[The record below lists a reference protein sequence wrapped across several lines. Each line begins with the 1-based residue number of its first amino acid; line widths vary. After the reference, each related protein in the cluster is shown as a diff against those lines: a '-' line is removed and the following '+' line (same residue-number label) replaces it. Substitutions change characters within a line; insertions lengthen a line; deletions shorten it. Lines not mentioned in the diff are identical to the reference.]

1 MPANPAGAVAASS
14 PVGGAQRAAIL
25 LLTLGEKDAAEV
37 LKHLGARD
45 VQAVGAAMAALTA
58 VSREQVEQVLARL
71 AEDVSSHTSLGV
83 GTEDYIRKMLTNA
96 LGETKAGG
104 LIDRILLGHTSKGLE
119 SLKWM
124 ESRSI
129 AEMISLEHPQIIA
142 LVLAHLEPD
151 QAAEVVGYLP
161 ARVRSDALMRI
172 ATLDGVQPTALK
184 ELDQIME
191 RQFSGGTKKL
201 KSASVGGVKAAAAIL
216 NAMETSR
223 EAEVMSDIRSHDTA
237 LSGRIEELM
246 FVFDDLAGLDDRG
259 MQTLLREVPSAQL
272 TVALKG
278 AEPGI
283 REKIFANMSKRAADM
298 LRDDLEVA
306 GPVRV
311 SEVDAAQK
319 EILGVARRLAD
330 AGQISL
336 SSGGDDFI

>member
-1 MPANPAGAVAASS
+1 MPANPAGAFAAPSTI
-14 PVGGAQRAAIL
+14 GGAQRAAIL
-25 LLTLGEKDAAEV
+25 LLTLGEKEAAEV

-45 VQAVGAAMAALTA
+45 VQAVGSAMAALTA
-58 VSREQVEQVLARL
+58 VSREQVEQVIDKLD
-71 AEDVSSHTSLGV
+71 EDFSSHTSLGV

-104 LIDRILLGHTSKGLE
+104 LIDRILLGRSSKGLE

-129 AEMISLEHPQIIA
+129 AEMINQEHPQIIA
-142 LVLAHLEPD
+142 LVLAHLEPE
-151 QAAEVVGYLP
+151 QAAEVVAYLP

-172 ATLDGVQPTALK
+172 ATLDGVQPNALN

-191 RQFSGGTKKL
+191 RQFSGNTKKL
-201 KSASVGGVKAAAAIL
+201 KSASVGGLKAAAAIL
-216 NAMETSR
+216 NSMESAR
-223 EAEVMSDIRSHDTA
+223 EAEVMSAIRSHDSA

-259 MQTLLREVPSAQL
+259 MQSLLREVPSTQL
-272 TVALKG
+272 TTALKG
-278 AEPGI
+278 AEPAI

-298 LRDDLEVA
+298 LRDDLEVT

-311 SEVDAAQK
+311 SDVDAAQK
-319 EILGVARRLAD
+319 EILVIARRLAD
-330 AGQISL
+330 AGQINL
-336 SSGGDDFI
+336 SGGGDDFI